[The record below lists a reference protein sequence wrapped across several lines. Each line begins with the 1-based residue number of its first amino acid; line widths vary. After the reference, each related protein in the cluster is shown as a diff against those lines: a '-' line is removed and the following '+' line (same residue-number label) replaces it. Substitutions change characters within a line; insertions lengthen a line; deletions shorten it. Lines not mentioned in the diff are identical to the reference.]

1 LGLKVRV
8 DLADI
13 WLGVVESGSEI
24 SYYTVWIGWT
34 QVKSSRELRTKW
46 RAWFSVALTLVMSL
60 QFLPTPVAG
69 ADAPT
74 SDYIVL
80 FSADTD
86 LQPKLSKEAR
96 LGNAISDVYDG
107 VTNGFVAEL
116 DAADVRR
123 LKADRDVV
131 VLELDRVIRLDT
143 EGDSTSST
151 TSTTVAPSSTSSTS
165 TTVAPSST
173 TS

>member
-1 LGLKVRV
+1 M
-8 DLADI
+8 
-13 WLGVVESGSEI
+13 
-24 SYYTVWIGWT
+24 
-34 QVKSSRELRTKW
+34 KSSSELRTKW
-46 RAWFSVALTLVMSL
+46 RAWLSVALTLVMSL

-107 VTNGFVAEL
+107 ATNGFVAEL

-143 EGDSTSST
+143 ESDSTSTTST
-151 TSTTVAPSSTSSTS
+151 TSTTVAPSSTTSSTS
-165 TTVAPSST
+165 TTVTPSST
-173 TS
+173 TSTYRSDSIA